1 VKTRRKLQLI
11 VMLVLAAS
19 TPVPT
24 QAQQSPAELSVRLV
38 EADVSAFPQVALT
51 VTVRE
56 ANGVPVPG
64 LDGAAFEVNEDRA
77 PVARPIVGVQPM
89 TNRDL
94 PVGLVLV
101 VDISGSMAGQPLMD
115 AQVAARMLVEQLGE
129 EDEIGFVGFADAVDL
144 DGLNPARE
152 HPPTADRLM
161 VTALIDGLAAEGGT
175 PLYDALYKGVQ
186 WAQEGSLGH
195 RAVILLT
202 DGVDEGPGSA
212 VASAETPIQMATG
225 ANVPVFTIGLGDEID
240 GGYLE
245 RVARATG
252 GTYQEAPD
260 SEQLPAL
267 FLNVPDQLKQQY
279 VLTYESGLPPDGDTH
294 RVGVSVEVDDQQ
306 ASDEW
311 ELGPLPFT
319 PTPTSVPTALPPTA
333 PPTSAPAEAV
343 EGGQGG
349 ILGVPPW
356 LFAAVALFVAL
367 SAVTLGF
374 SIAFLRR
381 QAAQKEYCSGCG
393 RALEPGE
400 VCPDC
405 GPDAERSKKPQ

>member
-1 VKTRRKLQLI
+1 MKTKRKLRLI
-11 VMLVLAAS
+11 VMLMLAAS
-19 TPVPT
+19 IPVPA
-24 QAQQSPAELSVRLV
+24 QAQQSPAEPSVRVV

-56 ANGVPVPG
+56 ANGVPVSG
-64 LDGAAFEVNEDRA
+64 LDEAAFEVNEDRA
-77 PVARPIVGVQPM
+77 PEARPIVGVQPM

-94 PVGLVLV
+94 PLGLVLV
-101 VDISGSMAGQPLMD
+101 VDISGSMAGQSLTD
-115 AQVAARMLVEQLGE
+115 AQAAARTLVEQLGE
-129 EDEIGFVGFADAVDL
+129 EDEVAFIAFADAVDL

-152 HPPTADRLM
+152 HPPTTDRGVL
-161 VTALIDGLAAEGGT
+161 TALIDGLAAEGGT

-186 WAQEGSLGH
+186 WAQEGSLDH

-212 VASAETPIQMATG
+212 VASTETPIQEATR
-225 ANVPVFTIGLGDEID
+225 ANVPVFTIGLGSEID
-240 GGYLE
+240 AGYLE
-245 RVARATG
+245 RVARTTG

-260 SEQLPAL
+260 SGQLTAL
-267 FLNVPDQLKQQY
+267 YLNVPDQLKQQY
-279 VLTYESGLPPDGDTH
+279 VVTYESGLPPDGDTH
-294 RVGVSVEVDDQQ
+294 RVGVSVEVDDRQ
-306 ASDEW
+306 ASDEA
-311 ELGPLPFT
+311 ELGPLPVA

-333 PPTSAPAEAV
+333 TPTSPPPEAD
-343 EGGQGG
+343 EGGRGG
-349 ILGVPPW
+349 ILGVPPS

-367 SAVTLGF
+367 SAVTLGI

-381 QAAQKEYCSGCG
+381 QAAQQEYCSGCG

-405 GPDAERSKKPQ
+405 GPDSGRSERPP